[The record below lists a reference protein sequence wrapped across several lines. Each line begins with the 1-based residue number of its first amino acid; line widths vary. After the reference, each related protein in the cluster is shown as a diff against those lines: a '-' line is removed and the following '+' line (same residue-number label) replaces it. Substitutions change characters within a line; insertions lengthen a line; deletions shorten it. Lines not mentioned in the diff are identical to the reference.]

1 MTKSKL
7 KKSLPFDEKNES
19 DFNAIT
25 EKIQAALSTIEND
38 VNLPATSEELAKL
51 AGCSRKTLNNRIFP
65 VEKLRQIKTERKKLK
80 EEKTKKRDCYA
91 DEDNVKSNE
100 EILLLRVENF
110 QRDNGRLFEQVQ
122 NLTEQLAVAR
132 DLAASLDKTVNSLR
146 EENFNLQSRLRAT
159 SPENASTVVDINSR
173 KR

>member
-19 DFNAIT
+19 DFNAVT
-25 EKIQAALSTIEND
+25 EKIGAALSTIEND
-38 VNLPATSEELAKL
+38 ANVPATCEQLAKL
-51 AGCSRKTLNNRIFP
+51 AGCSRKTLNNRGWP
-65 VEKLRQIKTERKKLK
+65 VEKLRQIKIECKKHK
-80 EEKTKKRDCYA
+80 EEQTKKRDCYA

-100 EILLLRVENF
+100 EILLLRVEAF
-110 QRDNGRLFEQVQ
+110 QNENGRLFEQVQ

-132 DLAASLDKTVNSLR
+132 DLSTSLDKTVNSLK
-146 EENFNLQSRLRAT
+146 EENFNLQNKLRSA
-159 SPENASTVVDINSR
+159 SPKNASTVVDINSR